1 MNNLQSQINLVKAQI
16 QQYKD
21 SELFSEAEKER
32 LIAKAQQKLDEIE
45 QLQQQLNPTEDAN
58 TQ

>member
-1 MNNLQSQINLVKAQI
+1 MNDLQSQINLVKAQI

-32 LIAKAQQKLDEIE
+32 LIAKAKQKLDELE
-45 QLQQQLNPTEDAN
+45 QLNQLLNPPTDAN
-58 TQ
+58 PQ